1 MLTDSKSYDLE
12 LQLTLVLNEISGVS
26 AWTVEK
32 VVLLPTGVRQVN
44 SGFCP
49 WMSTFH
55 PFLLDIM

>member
-12 LQLTLVLNEISGVS
+12 LQLTLLLNEISGVS

-32 VVLLPTGVRQVN
+32 VVDCREGFRPVN

-55 PFLLDIM
+55 PFLLDTM